1 MRKSLKG
8 ERTMKPLTIDELKA
22 LQVGDWVWFLH
33 NQVKPCYGTI
43 MSKHDD
49 TIYFNTTE
57 GLQRVHWKNYGKTWV
72 VHKNKEQAEAEEY
85 KIDFDEHGGWEVSKY
100 IPAHYQPWFTADT
113 KEEAQQRIKELQGE
127 NK

>member
-1 MRKSLKG
+1 
-8 ERTMKPLTIDELKA
+8 MKPLTIEELKA
-22 LQVGDWVWFLH
+22 LESGEYVYIISKEYNFEIYRRKSTFDNDNYFIDCNYCKELGYLYSD
-33 NQVKPCYGTI
+33 YGI
-43 MSKHDD
+43 KWLA
-49 TIYFNTTE
+49 Y
-57 GLQRVHWKNYGKTWV
+57 
-72 VHKNKEQAEAEEY
+72 KNKEQAEAEEY